1 MAGYTRQ
8 SVADIIANAVIKAAP
23 VNAEFNALR
32 DAFAANTGHKHD
44 NNTGEGAYIPLIA
57 DLDGNNKVVVDTANN
72 RISVFVEVSGAPVE
86 QLRIQDGVI
95 VPVTDNDID
104 LGTSTL
110 EFKDLFIDGIAKIDT
125 LTVDENATIA
135 GTLGVTGATTLNT
148 VSSNLAPT
156 TDDTYDLGTGTNEW
170 RNLYVDGT
178 ANIDNLLADAAA
190 VSGNATVGGTLGVT
204 GTTAVSNINASG
216 NLGVVGSAT
225 IATVDINAGAI
236 DGTAIGASSA
246 STGVFT
252 NLTSTGTSTH
262 ATVDINGGAIDGTII
277 GATSTA
283 AGSFTTITTS
293 GQATLATA
301 DINGGTI
308 DASVI
313 GGASAAAITGT
324 TITANTGFTGP
335 LTGAVTGNV
344 TGNLTGDVTGNVT
357 GNLTGNVTAASGT
370 STFNDVTI
378 NGGLNMNA
386 GTAATI
392 TNLTTPV
399 SAGDAATKGYV
410 DTVVSG
416 LIDAAPAAL
425 DTLNELA
432 AALGDDANFS
442 TTITNSIATKLP
454 LAGGTMSGAIA
465 MATNKITGLGDPTAN
480 QDAATKFY
488 VDTQDTTKL
497 SLSGGTMTGAID
509 MGANKITTTYTPTD
523 NADLTTK
530 TYVDSILGSATAA
543 ATSAAAAA
551 TSASNAATSETN
563 AGNSA
568 SAAAASYDSFDDRYL
583 GAKASA
589 PATDNDGDALITG
602 ALYFDTS
609 ANLMKVYDGSAFVDA
624 GSAVNGTSERNVYT
638 ATGGQTSFSS
648 TYDVGFV
655 DVYLNGVKLIAGTD
669 FTATDGLSVVLATG
683 ATAGDTVDIVAYGA
697 FNIANTYT
705 QAQADAR
712 YLRVT
717 NNLSDL
723 DNAATARTN
732 LGLVIGTDVQAY
744 DATLLNDADIGV
756 TVQGFDATLLNDADI
771 GVTIQAYDADTA
783 KLDVIQTFTANQTVT
798 AEFKANSYNETYTA
812 VTSTSNATTVNCET
826 GNTFSHTLTENTTF
840 TFSNPPASGTAYTMT
855 IEIIQDAGASGYTV
869 TWPASVDFPAAT
881 APTLTATASAVD
893 VFVFTTRDGGTTWYG
908 FTAGLGLATPA

>member
-1 MAGYTRQ
+1 M
-8 SVADIIANAVIKAAP
+8 
-23 VNAEFNALR
+23 
-32 DAFAANTGHKHD
+32 
-44 NNTGEGAYIPLIA
+44 
-57 DLDGNNKVVVDTANN
+57 
-72 RISVFVEVSGAPVE
+72 
-86 QLRIQDGVI
+86 I
-95 VPVTDNDID
+95 VPVTDDDID
-104 LGTSTL
+104 LGTSSL
-110 EFKDLFIDGIAKIDT
+110 EFKNLYIDGIAKIDT
-125 LTVDENATIA
+125 LTVDENATVA

-148 VSSNLAPT
+148 ITSNVTPT
-156 TDDTYDLGTGTNEW
+156 TDDTYDLGTVTNEW

-178 ANIDNLLADAAA
+178 ANIDSLAADTAA
-190 VSGNATVGGTLGVT
+190 VSGNATVGGTMGIT
-204 GTTAVSNINASG
+204 GTTSVSNINASG
-216 NLGVVGSAT
+216 NLGVTGTAT
-225 IATVDINAGAI
+225 LATVDINAGAI
-236 DGTAIGASSA
+236 DGTTIGASSA
-246 STGVFT
+246 AAGTFT
-252 NLTSTGTSTH
+252 AVTASGTATL
-262 ATVDINGGAIDGTII
+262 ATVDINAGAIDGTII
-277 GATSTA
+277 GASSAA
-283 AGSFTTITTS
+283 AGSFTTVTTS

-308 DASVI
+308 DGAVI
-313 GGASAAAITGT
+313 GGATPAAVTGT
-324 TITANTGFTGP
+324 TITANTGFVGP

-344 TGNLTGDVTGNVT
+344 TGNLTGNVVGNVT
-357 GNLTGNVTAASGT
+357 GDLTGNVTAASGT

-399 SAGDAATKGYV
+399 SANDAATKGYV
-410 DTVVSG
+410 DTSISNLVDS
-416 LIDAAPAAL
+416 APAAL

-568 SAAAASYDSFDDRYL
+568 SAAAASFDSFDDRYL

-589 PATDNDGDALITG
+589 PATDNDGDPLITG
-602 ALYFDTS
+602 ALYFDTT
-609 ANLMKVYDGSAFVDA
+609 ANLMKVYDGSAWVDA

-744 DATLLNDADIGV
+744 DATLLNAADIGV

-798 AEFKANSYNETYTA
+798 AEFKANSYNETYAA

>member
-1 MAGYTRQ
+1 MAGYIRQ

-23 VNAEFNALR
+23 VNAELNALR
-32 DAFAANTGHKHD
+32 DAFAASTGHKHD
-44 NNTGEGAYIPLIA
+44 GTSAEGAFVPILA
-57 DLDGNNKVVVDTANN
+57 DSDGNNKVVVDTANN
-72 RISVFVEVSGAPVE
+72 RISVFVEVGGSPVE

-95 VPVTDNDID
+95 VPVTDDDID
-104 LGTSTL
+104 LGTSSL
-110 EFKDLFIDGIAKIDT
+110 EFKNLYIDGIAKIDT

-148 VSSNLAPT
+148 ITSNVTPT
-156 TDDTYDLGTGTNEW
+156 TDDTYDLGTVTNEW

-178 ANIDNLLADAAA
+178 ANIDSLAADTAA
-190 VSGNATVGGTLGVT
+190 VSGNATVAGTLGVT
-204 GTTAVSNINASG
+204 GTTSVTNINASG
-216 NLGVVGSAT
+216 NLGVIGTAT
-225 IATVDINAGAI
+225 LATVDINAGAI
-236 DGTAIGASSA
+236 DGTTIGASVAAAGTFTAVTA
-246 STGVFT
+246 S
-252 NLTSTGTSTH
+252 GTATL
-262 ATVDINGGAIDGTII
+262 ATVDINAGAIDGTII
-277 GATSTA
+277 GASTAA
-283 AGSFTTITTS
+283 AGSFTTVTTS

-357 GNLTGNVTAASGT
+357 GNLTGNVTASSGSSSFT
-370 STFNDVTI
+370 DVTI
-378 NGGLNMNA
+378 NGTLNMNA
-386 GTAATI
+386 GTTATI

-568 SAAAASYDSFDDRYL
+568 SAAAASFDSFDDRYL

-589 PATDNDGDALITG
+589 PATDNDGDPLITG

-744 DATLLNDADIGV
+744 DATILVDADIGV
-756 TVQGFDATLLNDADI
+756 TVQ
-771 GVTIQAYDADTA
+771 AYDANLPAWPSTVSA
-783 KLDVIQTFTANQTVT
+783 TEVGYLDGVTSAIQTQLNALQAGFTTNVIT
-798 AEFKANSYNETYTA
+798 
-812 VTSTSNATTVNCET
+812 TSTSATKNNHYYLNGSTITLTLPASPSVGDEVRISEVA
-826 GNTFSHTLTENTTF
+826 GNTDCVVGRNGSNIMSAAADLTIDSAYAVVYLRYVDATIGWAFS
-840 TFSNPPASGTAYTMT
+840 
-855 IEIIQDAGASGYTV
+855 
-869 TWPASVDFPAAT
+869 
-881 APTLTATASAVD
+881 
-893 VFVFTTRDGGTTWYG
+893 
-908 FTAGLGLATPA
+908 

>member
-1 MAGYTRQ
+1 MAGYIRQ

-23 VNAEFNALR
+23 VNAELNALR
-32 DAFAANTGHKHD
+32 DAFAASTGHKHD
-44 NNTGEGAYIPLIA
+44 GTSAEGAFVPILA

-72 RISVFVEVSGAPVE
+72 RISVFVEVGGSPVE

-95 VPVTDNDID
+95 VPVTDDDID
-104 LGTSTL
+104 LGTSSL
-110 EFKDLFIDGIAKIDT
+110 EFKNLYIDGIAKIDT
-125 LTVDENATIA
+125 LTVDENATVA

-148 VSSNLAPT
+148 ITSNVTPT
-156 TDDTYDLGTGTNEW
+156 TDDTYDLGTVTNEW

-178 ANIDNLLADAAA
+178 ANIDSLAADTAA
-190 VSGNATVGGTLGVT
+190 VSGNATVGGTMGIT
-204 GTTAVSNINASG
+204 GTTSVSNINASG
-216 NLGVVGSAT
+216 NLGVTGTAT
-225 IATVDINAGAI
+225 LATVDINAGAI
-236 DGTAIGASSA
+236 DGTTIGASSA
-246 STGVFT
+246 AAGTFT
-252 NLTSTGTSTH
+252 AVTASGTATL
-262 ATVDINGGAIDGTII
+262 ATVDINAGAIDGTII
-277 GATSTA
+277 GASSAA
-283 AGSFTTITTS
+283 AGSFTTVTTS

-308 DASVI
+308 DGAVI
-313 GGASAAAITGT
+313 GGATPAAVTGT
-324 TITANTGFTGP
+324 TITANTGFVGP

-344 TGNLTGDVTGNVT
+344 TGNLTGNVVGNVT
-357 GNLTGNVTAASGT
+357 GDLTGNVTAASGT

-399 SAGDAATKGYV
+399 SANDAATKGYV
-410 DTVVSG
+410 DTSISNLVDS
-416 LIDAAPAAL
+416 APAAL

-568 SAAAASYDSFDDRYL
+568 SAAAASFDSFDDRYL

-589 PATDNDGDALITG
+589 PATDNDGDPLITG
-602 ALYFDTS
+602 ALYFDTT
-609 ANLMKVYDGSAFVDA
+609 ANLMKVYDGSAWVDA

-744 DATLLNDADIGV
+744 DATLLNAADIGV

-798 AEFKANSYNETYTA
+798 AEFKANSYNETYAA

>member
-1 MAGYTRQ
+1 M
-8 SVADIIANAVIKAAP
+8 
-23 VNAEFNALR
+23 
-32 DAFAANTGHKHD
+32 
-44 NNTGEGAYIPLIA
+44 
-57 DLDGNNKVVVDTANN
+57 
-72 RISVFVEVSGAPVE
+72 
-86 QLRIQDGVI
+86 QL
-95 VPVTDNDID
+95 P
-104 LGTSTL
+104 
-110 EFKDLFIDGIAKIDT
+110 
-125 LTVDENATIA
+125 
-135 GTLGVTGATTLNT
+135 
-148 VSSNLAPT
+148 
-156 TDDTYDLGTGTNEW
+156 
-170 RNLYVDGT
+170 
-178 ANIDNLLADAAA
+178 
-190 VSGNATVGGTLGVT
+190 
-204 GTTAVSNINASG
+204 
-216 NLGVVGSAT
+216 
-225 IATVDINAGAI
+225 
-236 DGTAIGASSA
+236 
-246 STGVFT
+246 
-252 NLTSTGTSTH
+252 
-262 ATVDINGGAIDGTII
+262 
-277 GATSTA
+277 
-283 AGSFTTITTS
+283 
-293 GQATLATA
+293 
-301 DINGGTI
+301 
-308 DASVI
+308 
-313 GGASAAAITGT
+313 
-324 TITANTGFTGP
+324 
-335 LTGAVTGNV
+335 
-344 TGNLTGDVTGNVT
+344 
-357 GNLTGNVTAASGT
+357 
-370 STFNDVTI
+370 
-378 NGGLNMNA
+378 
-386 GTAATI
+386 
-392 TNLTTPV
+392 
-399 SAGDAATKGYV
+399 KGYV
-410 DTVVSG
+410 DTAVSN
-416 LIDAAPAAL
+416 LIDSAPAAL

-744 DATLLNDADIGV
+744 DATILVDADIGV
-756 TVQGFDATLLNDADI
+756 TVQ
-771 GVTIQAYDADTA
+771 AYDANLPAWPSTVSA
-783 KLDVIQTFTANQTVT
+783 TEVGYLDGVTSAIQTQLNALQAGFTTNVIT
-798 AEFKANSYNETYTA
+798 
-812 VTSTSNATTVNCET
+812 TSTSATKNNHYYLNGSTITLTLPASPSVGDEVRISEVA
-826 GNTFSHTLTENTTF
+826 GNTDCVVGRNGSNIMSAAADLTIDSAYAVVYLRYVDATIGWAFS
-840 TFSNPPASGTAYTMT
+840 
-855 IEIIQDAGASGYTV
+855 
-869 TWPASVDFPAAT
+869 
-881 APTLTATASAVD
+881 
-893 VFVFTTRDGGTTWYG
+893 
-908 FTAGLGLATPA
+908 

>member
-1 MAGYTRQ
+1 MAGYIRQ

-23 VNAEFNALR
+23 VNAELNALR
-32 DAFAANTGHKHD
+32 DAFAASTGHKHD
-44 NNTGEGAYIPLIA
+44 GTSAEGAFVPILA

-72 RISVFVEVSGAPVE
+72 RISVFVEVGGSPVE

-95 VPVTDNDID
+95 VPVTDDDID
-104 LGTSTL
+104 LGTSSL
-110 EFKDLFIDGIAKIDT
+110 EFKNLYIDGIAKIDT

-148 VSSNLAPT
+148 ITSNVTPT
-156 TDDTYDLGTGTNEW
+156 TDDTYDLGTVTNEW

-178 ANIDNLLADAAA
+178 ANIDSLAADTAA
-190 VSGNATVGGTLGVT
+190 VSGNATVAGTLGIT
-204 GTTAVSNINASG
+204 GTTSVSNINASG
-216 NLGVVGSAT
+216 NLGVTGTAT
-225 IATVDINAGAI
+225 LATVDINAGAI
-236 DGTAIGASSA
+236 DGTTIGASSA
-246 STGVFT
+246 AAGTFT
-252 NLTSTGTSTH
+252 AVTASGTATL
-262 ATVDINGGAIDGTII
+262 ATVDINAGAIDGTII
-277 GATSTA
+277 GASTAA
-283 AGSFTTITTS
+283 AGSFTTVTTS

-308 DASVI
+308 DGAVI
-313 GGASAAAITGT
+313 GGATPAAVTGT
-324 TITANTGFTGP
+324 TITANTGFVGP

-344 TGNLTGDVTGNVT
+344 TGNLTGNVVGNVT
-357 GNLTGNVTAASGT
+357 GDLTGNVTAASGT

-399 SAGDAATKGYV
+399 SANDAATKGYV
-410 DTVVSG
+410 DTSISNLVDS
-416 LIDAAPAAL
+416 APAAL

-568 SAAAASYDSFDDRYL
+568 SAAAASFDSFDDRYL

-589 PATDNDGDALITG
+589 PATDNDGDPLITG
-602 ALYFDTS
+602 ALYFDTT
-609 ANLMKVYDGSAFVDA
+609 ANLMKVYDGSAWVDA

-744 DATLLNDADIGV
+744 DATLLNAADIGV

-798 AEFKANSYNETYTA
+798 AEFKANSYNETYAA

>member
-1 MAGYTRQ
+1 M
-8 SVADIIANAVIKAAP
+8 
-23 VNAEFNALR
+23 
-32 DAFAANTGHKHD
+32 
-44 NNTGEGAYIPLIA
+44 
-57 DLDGNNKVVVDTANN
+57 
-72 RISVFVEVSGAPVE
+72 
-86 QLRIQDGVI
+86 
-95 VPVTDNDID
+95 
-104 LGTSTL
+104 
-110 EFKDLFIDGIAKIDT
+110 
-125 LTVDENATIA
+125 
-135 GTLGVTGATTLNT
+135 
-148 VSSNLAPT
+148 
-156 TDDTYDLGTGTNEW
+156 
-170 RNLYVDGT
+170 
-178 ANIDNLLADAAA
+178 
-190 VSGNATVGGTLGVT
+190 
-204 GTTAVSNINASG
+204 
-216 NLGVVGSAT
+216 
-225 IATVDINAGAI
+225 
-236 DGTAIGASSA
+236 
-246 STGVFT
+246 
-252 NLTSTGTSTH
+252 
-262 ATVDINGGAIDGTII
+262 
-277 GATSTA
+277 
-283 AGSFTTITTS
+283 
-293 GQATLATA
+293 
-301 DINGGTI
+301 
-308 DASVI
+308 
-313 GGASAAAITGT
+313 
-324 TITANTGFTGP
+324 
-335 LTGAVTGNV
+335 
-344 TGNLTGDVTGNVT
+344 TGD
-357 GNLTGNVTAASGT
+357 LTGNVTAASGT

-399 SAGDAATKGYV
+399 SANDAATKGYV
-410 DTVVSG
+410 DTSISNLVDS
-416 LIDAAPAAL
+416 APAAL

-568 SAAAASYDSFDDRYL
+568 SAAAASFDSFDDRYL

-589 PATDNDGDALITG
+589 PATDNDGDPLITG
-602 ALYFDTS
+602 ALYFDTT
-609 ANLMKVYDGSAFVDA
+609 ANLMKVYDGSAWVDA

-744 DATLLNDADIGV
+744 DATLLNAADIGV

-798 AEFKANSYNETYTA
+798 AEFKANSYNETYAA

>member
-1 MAGYTRQ
+1 MSGYTRQ

-32 DAFAANTGHKHD
+32 DAFAIGTGHKHD
-44 NNTGEGAYIPLIA
+44 GTTGEGAYVPLIA

-110 EFKDLFIDGIAKIDT
+110 EFKNLFIDGIAKIDT
-125 LTVDENATIA
+125 LTVDEDATIA
-135 GTLGVTGATTLNT
+135 GTLDVTGATTLNT
-148 VSSNLAPT
+148 ISSNLAPT
-156 TDDTYDLGTGTNEW
+156 TDDTYDLGTVTNEW

-262 ATVDINGGAIDGTII
+262 ATVDINGGAIDGTVI
-277 GATSTA
+277 GATSAA

-344 TGNLTGDVTGNVT
+344 TGNLTGNVTGNVT
-357 GNLTGNVTAASGT
+357 GNLTGNVTATTGT
-370 STFNDVTI
+370 SSFNDVTI
-378 NGGLNMNA
+378 NGTLNMNA
-386 GTAATI
+386 GTSATI

-399 SAGDAATKGYV
+399 NAGDAATKGYV
-410 DTVVSG
+410 DTAVSG

-454 LAGGTMSGAIA
+454 LAGGTMSGPIA
-465 MATNKITGLGDPTAN
+465 MGTSKITGLGDPTAN

-488 VDTQDTTKL
+488 VDTQDATKL

-509 MGANKITTTYTPTD
+509 MGANKVTTTYTPTD

-530 TYVDSILGSATAA
+530 VYVDSILGSATAA
-543 ATSAAAAA
+543 ATSAANAA
-551 TSASNAATSETN
+551 TSESNAATSETN

-583 GAKASA
+583 GAKASG
-589 PATDNDGDALITG
+589 PATDNDGDPLITG
-602 ALYFDTS
+602 ALYFDTT
-609 ANLMKVYDGSAFVDA
+609 ANLMKVYDGSVWVDA
-624 GSAVNGTSERNVYT
+624 GSAVNGTAERNVYT
-638 ATGGQTSFSS
+638 ATSGQTSFAS

-669 FTATDGLSVVLATG
+669 YTATDGLSVVLATG
-683 ATAGDTVDIVAYGA
+683 ATVGDTVDIVAYGA

-723 DNAATARTN
+723 GSAATARTN
-732 LGLVIGTDVQAY
+732 LGLVIGTDVQAF

-756 TVQGFDATLLNDADI
+756 TVQG
-771 GVTIQAYDADTA
+771 YDAN
-783 KLDVIQTFTANQTVT
+783 L
-798 AEFKANSYNETYTA
+798 
-812 VTSTSNATTVNCET
+812 
-826 GNTFSHTLTENTTF
+826 
-840 TFSNPPASGTAYTMT
+840 P
-855 IEIIQDAGASGYTV
+855 
-869 TWPASVDFPAAT
+869 TWPASVDATEVGYLDGVTSAIQTQLNALQAGFTTNVITTSTAAT
-881 APTLTATASAVD
+881 KNNHYYLNGATLTLTLPASPSVGDEVRLSEVAGNVDCVVARNGSNIMSVAEDLTVDSAYAVIYLRYVDATVGWAFS
-893 VFVFTTRDGGTTWYG
+893 
-908 FTAGLGLATPA
+908 